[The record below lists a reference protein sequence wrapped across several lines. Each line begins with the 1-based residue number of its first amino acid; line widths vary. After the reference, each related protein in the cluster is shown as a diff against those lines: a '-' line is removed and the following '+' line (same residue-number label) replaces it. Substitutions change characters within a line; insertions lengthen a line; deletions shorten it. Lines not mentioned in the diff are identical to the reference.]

1 VHFYRRGTR
10 AVNAS
15 AILNSQ
21 LSIILNMQ
29 LFIDTNILLS
39 FYSLNQED
47 LAELNKLIE
56 AIDRQQI
63 TLLFTDQ
70 IIDEFNRNREQR
82 IDGAI
87 KSFRTQPFNSQF
99 PQLCEDYPEID
110 ILRESLKHYEQAHTS
125 LVTKIIVDIKAKTL
139 KADRIIQSLFRLGK
153 QLPNSPATLD
163 RARFRMGVGNPPGK
177 NNSLGDAI
185 NWECLLDETP
195 DGEDLYF
202 ITGDKDYCSALND
215 DEFSDFLLT
224 EWYNRKQ
231 TKIYFYKRLSSFCK
245 EQFPEIALASVRD
258 KEFLI
263 RDLVNSQSISS
274 TQSAIAKLSYY
285 SEFTAAQANT
295 IVAAAISNRQ
305 VVWSIEDDLVK
316 NFLQSVV
323 ANNQQYLDPASLAA
337 INELLN

>member
-1 VHFYRRGTR
+1 
-10 AVNAS
+10 
-15 AILNSQ
+15 
-21 LSIILNMQ
+21 MQ

-39 FYSLNQED
+39 FYALNQDD

-56 AIDRQQI
+56 AIDKQQI

-87 KSFRTQPFNSQF
+87 KSLRNQTFNSQF

-110 ILRESLKHYEQAHTS
+110 SLRESLKHYEQAHES
-125 LVTKIIVDIKAKTL
+125 LVTKILVDIKAKTL
-139 KADRIIQSLFRLGK
+139 KADLIIQSLFSLGK
-153 QLPNSPATLD
+153 QLNNSNAILD

-195 DGEDLYF
+195 EGEDLYF

-224 EWYNRKQ
+224 EWSSKKQ

-245 EQFPEIALASVRD
+245 EQFPEIALASARD

-263 RDLVNSQSISS
+263 RDFVNSQSIAA
-274 TQSAIAKLSYY
+274 TQIAIDKLSYY
-285 SEFTAAQANT
+285 SEFNAAQVNT
-295 IVAAAISNRQ
+295 IVTAAISNRQ
-305 VVWSIEDDLVK
+305 VIWSLEDDRVRD
-316 NFLQSVV
+316 FLRSIV
-323 ANNQQYLDPASLAA
+323 ATNRQYLDAASLASIEA
-337 INELLN
+337 LLN

>member
-1 VHFYRRGTR
+1 
-10 AVNAS
+10 
-15 AILNSQ
+15 
-21 LSIILNMQ
+21 MQ

-47 LAELNKLIE
+47 LNELHKLID

-63 TLLFTDQ
+63 TLLLTDQ

-87 KSFRTQPFNSQF
+87 KSLRTQTFN
-99 PQLCEDYPEID
+99 PQYPQISEDYPEID
-110 ILRESLKHYEQAHTS
+110 ILRESLKHYEQAHVS
-125 LVTKIIVDIKAKTL
+125 LTAKIAIDIKAKNL
-139 KADRIIQSLFRLGK
+139 KADRIIKSFFSLGK
-153 QLPNSPATLD
+153 KLTNHPTTLD
-163 RARFRMGVGNPPGK
+163 RARFRMGIGNPPGK

-195 DGEDLYF
+195 EGEALYF

-231 TKIYFYKRLSSFCK
+231 TDIYFYKRLSSFCK
-245 EQFPEIALASVRD
+245 EQFPDIALASVRD

-263 RDLVNSQSISS
+263 RDLVNSQSIAN
-274 TQSAIAKLSYY
+274 TQAAIAKLSYY
-285 SEFTAAQANT
+285 TEFTAAQVNT

-305 VVWSIEDDLVK
+305 VVWSIEDDEVK
-316 NFLQSVV
+316 NFLSSVV
-323 ANNQQYLDPASLAA
+323 ASNEKYLDEASLAA
-337 INELLN
+337 IKALLH